1 MKSIKYL
8 VLLVLALTLTVASCK
23 KDEVVMTKKEMLTA
37 KSWKLLSS
45 KENGVTIEIEV
56 CEKDDVLTFL
66 TNGTYTFSP
75 GANKCYT
82 DDVIQTGTWS
92 LSTDEKFLTIDGEGE
107 GIMTIVEL
115 TKSKLVLSTTY
126 ETFSSEITFVTL

>member
-8 VLLVLALTLTVASCK
+8 VLLVLALTLTVTSCK
-23 KDEVVMTKKEMLTA
+23 KDKVTLTKKEMLTA

-45 KENGVTIEIEV
+45 KENGVSIVLED
-56 CEKDDVLTFL
+56 CEKDDVLTL
-66 TNGTYTFSP
+66 ASDGTYTYNP

-82 DDVIQTGTWS
+82 DDTIQTGSWS
-92 LSTDEKFLTIDGEGE
+92 LSSDEKYLTIDMD

-115 TKSKLVLSTTY
+115 TESKLVLSITY
-126 ETFSSEITFVTL
+126 ETFSSEMTFVAI